1 MIGNNNVVV
10 KLNYSR
16 NQAKSL
22 TSQGIEAE
30 IYREFTGQSAIAPD
44 VFAANVEFI
53 PDLEIDPLTNEVR
66 SSPIDDFLG
75 RDYTRF
81 TRQSKPTLI
90 AAKFG
95 EWQLKIYGANKDGK
109 RTGDYQAP
117 KGIGDVPYLSNI
129 PTTIARKAV
138 AKVSPLLESS
148 LLEWLANDGLFWD
161 WFQEHKEIPLIVTE
175 GAKKSLAAI
184 SQGHIALALFG
195 CNCGVTDLTVKPE
208 LLPYVEKRKVIIAFD
223 RDTGKDKRGKDKQ
236 DKIFNATKNLG
247 SALTN
252 HAKSKVKIATWDG
265 SQGKG
270 LDDLIA
276 NDPQLFHTAIAKA
289 QDFPRW
295 KLGKYTDLSGLVT
308 LKVNIPNLTALTI
321 PNNAD
326 FICLKSPKKTY
337 KTELLAREI
346 QKAINAG
353 IPVFVFSHR
362 EQLVKELARRFCL
375 EYRTELTREGKL
387 FGYALCV
394 DSAHPKANPPLYGD
408 APEWEDCWIVFDE
421 CEQVFWHL
429 LNSNTCEYNRPAI
442 LKTITS
448 LVNRASRVFLA
459 DADLTRVSIDYVNSM
474 RDKDRQLKPYLVV
487 NEYKHPLRH
496 LYTFDKPEDLN
507 SKILELLADG
517 QKLMIHTGGQKEGA
531 TWGTFNLEALIT
543 EKFPSLK
550 VLRID
555 KPTVG
560 DPNHP
565 AYGCMGNLN
574 QILPNYDVV
583 IASPTIET
591 GVSIEVD
598 HFDGVCCFASGKQ
611 TVEAIGQTVER
622 VRSDVPRYLWA
633 TERASLEKIGS
644 GATDVYKVLSD
655 NKKVATVNRVLS
667 KIDDFFE
674 IEDDLNTRHR
684 LTWAIMAAR
693 HNLGFQTYRESIY
706 ELLASEFTLHNGT
719 LRSSDVEIA
728 LAKQE
733 AQTTAEENHLEH
745 CQKVAN
751 AELLTDI
758 EYQVIKDKRAKT
770 ESERLS
776 EQKTAIAHRYATDEV
791 TPDLVDKDSDF
802 NWYRQLRL
810 HYFLTLGSEFLLSR
824 DYDRVSKL
832 AQTTGKVFAPD
843 ANRAC
848 LAVTVK
854 ALELINIKQF
864 FDPDKTWTKFDLED
878 WHNDL
883 IQKRGDVKLFT
894 GVTIGPDR
902 NAPNNGPIRCA
913 KRLLAKLGLD
923 LVCCG
928 VSRVNG
934 EPTKF
939 YKLATLD
946 PDGRAPIFERWEL
959 RDSGVQMS
967 VVRNTIDNIISPITS
982 QTTPSFKPGDRV
994 RCRGEDWLLEV
1005 VAVNNLNA
1013 TLKFVGIGDA
1023 LIELE
1028 MTYLIMESAHVS

>member
-1 MIGNNNVVV
+1 M
-10 KLNYSR
+10 L
-16 NQAKSL
+16 
-22 TSQGIEAE
+22 
-30 IYREFTGQSAIAPD
+30 
-44 VFAANVEFI
+44 
-53 PDLEIDPLTNEVR
+53 
-66 SSPIDDFLG
+66 SSF
-75 RDYTRF
+75 
-81 TRQSKPTLI
+81 S
-90 AAKFG
+90 
-95 EWQLKIYGANKDGK
+95 
-109 RTGDYQAP
+109 
-117 KGIGDVPYLSNI
+117 YL
-129 PTTIARKAV
+129 
-138 AKVSPLLESS
+138 
-148 LLEWLANDGLFWD
+148 
-161 WFQEHKEIPLIVTE
+161 
-175 GAKKSLAAI
+175 
-184 SQGHIALALFG
+184 
-195 CNCGVTDLTVKPE
+195 
-208 LLPYVEKRKVIIAFD
+208 
-223 RDTGKDKRGKDKQ
+223 TGKVR
-236 DKIFNATKNLG
+236 
-247 SALTN
+247 
-252 HAKSKVKIATWDG
+252 
-265 SQGKG
+265 
-270 LDDLIA
+270 
-276 NDPQLFHTAIAKA
+276 
-289 QDFPRW
+289 
-295 KLGKYTDLSGLVT
+295 YTDLSGLVT

-375 EYRTELTREGKL
+375 KYRTELTREGKL

-864 FDPDKTWTKFDLED
+864 WHWYRLARSYKRCNTRGSRNQANLE
-878 WHNDL
+878 
-883 IQKRGDVKLFT
+883 
-894 GVTIGPDR
+894 
-902 NAPNNGPIRCA
+902 
-913 KRLLAKLGLD
+913 
-923 LVCCG
+923 
-928 VSRVNG
+928 
-934 EPTKF
+934 
-939 YKLATLD
+939 
-946 PDGRAPIFERWEL
+946 
-959 RDSGVQMS
+959 
-967 VVRNTIDNIISPITS
+967 
-982 QTTPSFKPGDRV
+982 
-994 RCRGEDWLLEV
+994 
-1005 VAVNNLNA
+1005 
-1013 TLKFVGIGDA
+1013 
-1023 LIELE
+1023 
-1028 MTYLIMESAHVS
+1028 